1 MSTSA
6 GRFVRTT
13 TFAVGLAL
21 SLAPATS
28 GQEPRLAGRV
38 PDDVRPQVDS
48 LIAAARRDALPTE
61 ALVDRALE
69 GASKHATGTQ
79 ILVALRRLYG
89 ELETAQDALGRDADA
104 SELIAGASAIRAGAT
119 AEDLSE
125 LQHAR
130 LGHSLIVPAAELAN
144 LVAMG
149 VPSDTAVGAVL
160 ALAATAQDADYVAFR
175 RNVEQDISL
184 GATPIAALG
193 VRLDQTARAAALG
206 DGVGTQGNPTSAP
219 GPRKP

>member
-1 MSTSA
+1 MRA
-6 GRFVRTT
+6 GRMVRTAT
-13 TFAVGLAL
+13 LAAGLAL
-21 SLAPATS
+21 STALAAF

-48 LIAAARRDALPTE
+48 LIAVARRGALPTE

-69 GASKHATGTQ
+69 GASKHATGAQ
-79 ILVALRRLYG
+79 ILVALQRLYG
-89 ELETAQDALGRDADA
+89 ELQTARDALGRGADD

-119 AEDLSE
+119 ADDLTQLRE
-125 LQHAR
+125 AR
-130 LGHSLIVPAAELAN
+130 LEGSLLVPAAELAN

-149 VPSDTAVGAVL
+149 VPADTAVGAVL

-175 RNVEQDISL
+175 RNVEQDIAL

-193 VRLDQTARAAALG
+193 VRLDQTRAAAA
-206 DGVGTQGNPTSAP
+206 DGFGTQGVPTPAP

>member
-1 MSTSA
+1 
-6 GRFVRTT
+6 
-13 TFAVGLAL
+13 
-21 SLAPATS
+21 
-28 GQEPRLAGRV
+28 
-38 PDDVRPQVDS
+38 
-48 LIAAARRDALPTE
+48 
-61 ALVDRALE
+61 
-69 GASKHATGTQ
+69 
-79 ILVALRRLYG
+79 VALRRLYG

-175 RNVEQDISL
+175 RNVERDISL